1 MEHPQKLM
9 QSPRPI
15 IRSMEGGGGAFVKG
29 SRSSVREV
37 TSYNYST
44 NYRGDTPE
52 SDGQQRYT
60 VLTFRMAGNHE
71 SDQLTRF
78 ITLGQ
83 ALTNNKP
90 LMLAMG
96 NQRGLD
102 VVDSM
107 LSNMFALNC
116 FIMASGDC

>member
-1 MEHPQKLM
+1 MDFCMNWTQGIVPTLYHGAPTEINAIPTAYY
-9 QSPRPI
+9 P
-15 IRSMEGGGGAFVKG
+15 EYGGWGAFVKG

-52 SDGQQRYT
+52 SDEQQRYT

-71 SDQLTRF
+71 SDQVTRF

-83 ALTNNKP
+83 ALTNNQP

-96 NQRGLD
+96 EPKR
-102 VVDSM
+102 S
-107 LSNMFALNC
+107 
-116 FIMASGDC
+116 